1 MKRVISILLC
11 IMIFS
16 CAGISVCAK
25 SEYDIKVKK
34 IDESVAEIYPLIDG
48 MRRFKAQNGRYGFL
62 NENYEI
68 AIEPIYAY
76 ADDFNNSTAFVRLP
90 ESKTLIGID
99 KRGETVIPNVI
110 DCDENGI
117 GIVTDGEY
125 KGFVNESGESLTE
138 IKYKKLTPF
147 KNGVALANPD
157 DMHSYTMLIDKDFNE
172 HTLPEGQ
179 KFIDVL
185 DSGLIVVRD
194 ENSLYGLFDRGLK
207 EVVPCMY
214 ELFFSYDMQ
223 RYIYDSTSDE
233 YIRRGGPYRVACK
246 GKYGYIDKYGEIV
259 IPVIYD
265 SLGEFM
271 PDGLMTSRLNGEY
284 GLINSSGEIIY
295 DDYLQYSDNIYLARD
310 DTSVWFVDL
319 KDGSSINA
327 EDIDIISDY
336 VDGVAIA
343 AKLDPIESD
352 GLPDRD
358 KVYCG
363 LVDVYGNVIRDF
375 DIRIWD
381 EIRYVGHGTY
391 RYISHLYKISEYS
404 VAVRIGDKWGYMDL
418 SGNMIVEP
426 QYDMAYDF
434 KYGYAKVE
442 IDEETYHI
450 DKQGNRYDEL
460 DIVEKADYEVTDIEK
475 SIEYN
480 RMYAK
485 KRGAEKN
492 YYFFYD
498 LYMPTDYDFFAFN
511 NCHLFLNGEYGALKD
526 NDTIIFESVG
536 DRIVDAN
543 GNVLVENCIVEPY
556 GEPDEK
562 EHLAMYFTFDKNI
575 LVKTTDGNYIIE
587 VSKKETPDEIIF
599 TIGEKSAIVNGE
611 ACEVEIA
618 PAIADGQVV
627 VPLRFV
633 SESLGAR
640 VCYTDKTKLIAVTLG
655 DKTFSHIL
663 GTDTAI
669 ANGETITLK
678 HPTYT
683 ENDRTYID
691 LNSLAEA
698 LGLNVEWLK
707 PGEQVRITV

>member
-1 MKRVISILLC
+1 MKKIISILVCVVIL
-11 IMIFS
+11 S
-16 CAGISVCAK
+16 CVGVSAYAR
-25 SEYDIKVKK
+25 SEYDIKVTE
-34 IDESVAEIYPLIDG
+34 IDESVAEIYPLLDG
-48 MRRFKAQNGRYGFL
+48 MRRFKARNGRYGFL

-68 AIEPIYAY
+68 VLEPIYAY
-76 ADDFNNSTAFVRLP
+76 ADNFKNSIACVRMP
-90 ESKTLIGID
+90 ETKTLIGID
-99 KRGETVIPNVI
+99 KSGDIVIPNFI

-117 GIVTDGEY
+117 GIVKDGEY
-125 KGFVNESGESLTE
+125 KGFVNDRGESLTE
-138 IKYKKLTPF
+138 IKYKNLTPF
-147 KNGVALANPD
+147 KNGVALASLDEPY
-157 DMHSYTMLIDKDFNE
+157 SYNMLIDKDFNE
-172 HTLPEGQ
+172 HTLPEGL
-179 KFIDVL
+179 KFMDVL

-194 ENSLYGLFDRGLK
+194 ENSLYGLVDQQLN

-214 ELFFSYDMQ
+214 EIFYTYDMNY
-223 RYIYDSTSDE
+223 YIYDYSDD
-233 YIRRGGPYRVACK
+233 YIRRGGPYRVAYN

-265 SLGEFM
+265 SLGDFM

-295 DDYLQYSDNIYLARD
+295 DDYLQYSGNIYLVRD

-343 AKLDPIESD
+343 AKLDPIEPD
-352 GLPDRD
+352 GLPEHE

-363 LVDVYGNVIRDF
+363 LVDVYGNIIRDF

-381 EIRYVGHGTY
+381 EMRYVGHGDRWYYSYLY
-391 RYISHLYKISEYS
+391 RISEYS

-418 SGNMIVEP
+418 AGNMIIEP

-442 IDEETYHI
+442 TDDKTYHI

-460 DIVEKADYEVTDIEK
+460 DIVEKADYDVTVIEEL
-475 SIEYN
+475 IEYDK
-480 RMYAK
+480 MYAK
-485 KRGAEKN
+485 KRDKEKK
-492 YYFFYD
+492 YYFFD
-498 LYMPTDYDFFAFN
+498 NLYIPTDYDFSVFN
-511 NCHLFLNGEYGALKD
+511 NCHLFLDGEYGALKD

-536 DRIVDAN
+536 DKIVDAN

-556 GEPDEK
+556 GDKGEK
-562 EHLAMYFTFDKNI
+562 EHPAMYFTFDKNI

-587 VSKKETPDEIIF
+587 VSETKIPDEITL
-599 TIGEKSAIVNGE
+599 TIGEKSAIANGQ
-611 ACEVEIA
+611 ACEAEVA
-618 PAIADGQVV
+618 PVIKDGQTV

-633 SESLGAR
+633 AESLGAR
-640 VCYTDKTKLIAVTLG
+640 VCYTEKTKLIAVTLG
-655 DKTFSHIL
+655 DNTFAHIL
-663 GTDTAI
+663 GTDTSI
-669 ANGETITLK
+669 VNGETITLE

-691 LNSLAEA
+691 LGSLAEA

-707 PGEQVRITV
+707 KDDQVKITT

>member
-1 MKRVISILLC
+1 MKKIISILIC
-11 IMIFS
+11 ILIFS
-16 CAGISVCAK
+16 CECIPACAQ
-25 SEYDIKVKK
+25 SEYDIKVAE
-34 IDESVAEIYPLIDG
+34 IDEAVAEIYPLLDG

-68 AIEPIYAY
+68 VLEPIYAY
-76 ADDFNNSTAFVRLP
+76 ADNFKNSIACVRMP
-90 ESKTLIGID
+90 ETKTLIGID
-99 KRGETVIPNVI
+99 KSGEIVITNFI
-110 DCDENGI
+110 DYDENGI
-117 GIVTDGEY
+117 GIVKDGEY
-125 KGFVNESGESLTE
+125 KGFINESGESLTE
-138 IKYKKLTPF
+138 IKYKNLTPF

-157 DMHSYTMLIDKDFNE
+157 DVYSYTILIDEDFNE

-179 KFIDVL
+179 KFMDVL

-194 ENSLYGLFDRGLK
+194 ESSLYGLVDQQLN

-214 ELFFSYDMQ
+214 EIFYTYDMHY
-223 RYIYDSTSDE
+223 YIYNSTSD
-233 YIRRGGPYRVACK
+233 YIRRGGPYRVACN

-265 SLGEFM
+265 SLGDFM
-271 PDGLMTSRLNGEY
+271 PDGLMTSRLDGEY

-295 DDYLQYSDNIYLARD
+295 DDYLQYSGNIYLARD

-343 AKLDPIESD
+343 AKLDPIEPD
-352 GLPDRD
+352 GLPKHE

-363 LVDVYGNVIRDF
+363 LVDVYGNVVRDF

-381 EIRYVGHGTY
+381 EMQYAGHGDKRY
-391 RYISHLYKISEYS
+391 RSHLYSISDYF

-418 SGNMIVEP
+418 AGNMIIEP

-442 IDEETYHI
+442 VDDEIYHI

-498 LYMPTDYDFFAFN
+498 LYIPTEYDFSAFN
-511 NCHLFLNGEYGALKD
+511 NYHLFLDGEYGALKD

-536 DRIVDAN
+536 DEIVDAN

-556 GEPDEK
+556 GDKGEK
-562 EHLAMYFTFDKNI
+562 EHPAMYFTFDKNI
-575 LVKTTDGNYIIE
+575 LVKATDGNYIIE
-587 VSKKETPDEIIF
+587 VSEEETPDEIMF
-599 TIGEKSAIVNGE
+599 TIDEKSAIVNGQ

-618 PAIADGQVV
+618 PTVADGHTM
-627 VPLRFV
+627 VPLRFAL
-633 SESLGAR
+633 ESLGAR

-655 DKTFSHIL
+655 DKTFAHIL

-669 ANGETITLK
+669 VNGETITLE

-691 LNSLAEA
+691 LGSLTEA

-707 PGEQVRITV
+707 TGEQVKITT

>member
-1 MKRVISILLC
+1 MKKIISILVCVVIL
-11 IMIFS
+11 S
-16 CAGISVCAK
+16 CAGVPACAR
-25 SEYDIKVKK
+25 SEYDIKVTE
-34 IDESVAEIYPLIDG
+34 IDESVAEIYPLLDG

-68 AIEPIYAY
+68 AVAPIYAY
-76 ADDFNNSTAFVRLP
+76 ADDFNNSTARVRMP

-99 KRGETVIPNVI
+99 KSGDIVIPNFI
-110 DCDENGI
+110 DYDENGI

-125 KGFVNESGESLTE
+125 KGFVNERGESLTE
-138 IKYKKLTPF
+138 IKYKNLTPF
-147 KNGVALANPD
+147 KNGVALASLDEPY
-157 DMHSYTMLIDKDFNE
+157 SYNMLIDKDFNE

-179 KFIDVL
+179 EFKDVL
-185 DSGLIVVRD
+185 DSGLIVVRG
-194 ENSLYGLFDRGLK
+194 ENSLYGLFDSRLN

-214 ELFFSYDMQ
+214 DLFFSYDMNY
-223 RYIYDSTSDE
+223 YINDYLSS
-233 YIRRGGPYRVACK
+233 YRRSGGPYNVSRN

-259 IPVIYD
+259 IPVIYE
-265 SLGEFM
+265 SLSGEFM

-295 DDYLQYSDNIYLARD
+295 DDYLQYSGNIYLVRD

-343 AKLDPIESD
+343 AKLDPIEPD
-352 GLPDRD
+352 GLPKHE

-363 LVDVYGNVIRDF
+363 LVDVYGNIIRDF

-381 EIRYVGHGTY
+381 EMEYAGHGDY
-391 RYISHLYKISEYS
+391 RYRSHLYSISDYF

-418 SGNMIVEP
+418 SGNMIIEP

-442 IDEETYHI
+442 ADDEIYHI
-450 DKQGNRYDEL
+450 DKQENRYDEL
-460 DIVEKADYEVTDIEK
+460 DIVEEADYDVTDIEK
-475 SIEYN
+475 LIEYN
-480 RMYAK
+480 KMYAK
-485 KRGAEKN
+485 KRDAEKN
-492 YYFFYD
+492 YYFFDD
-498 LYMPTDYDFFAFN
+498 LYIPTDYDFSAFN
-511 NCHLFLNGEYGALKD
+511 NYHLFLDGEYGALKD

-556 GEPDEK
+556 GDKGEK
-562 EHLAMYFTFDKNI
+562 KHPAMYFTFDKNI

-587 VSKKETPDEIIF
+587 VSETKIPDEITL
-599 TIGEKSAIVNGE
+599 TIGEKSAIANGQ
-611 ACEVEIA
+611 ACEADVA
-618 PAIADGQVV
+618 PVIKDGQTM

-633 SESLGAR
+633 AESLGAR
-640 VCYTDKTKLIAVTLG
+640 VCYTEKTKLIAVTLG
-655 DKTFSHIL
+655 DNTFAHIL
-663 GTDTAI
+663 GTDTSI
-669 ANGETITLK
+669 VNGETITLE

-691 LNSLAEA
+691 LGSLAEA
-698 LGLNVEWLK
+698 LGLKVEWLK
-707 PGEQVRITV
+707 ENEQVKITT

>member
-1 MKRVISILLC
+1 MKRIVSILIC
-11 IMIFS
+11 IVIFS
-16 CAGISVCAK
+16 CAGVPACAK
-25 SEYDIKVKK
+25 SEYDIKVTE
-34 IDESVAEIYPLIDG
+34 IDESVAEIYPLLDG

-62 NENYEI
+62 NKNYEI
-68 AIEPIYAY
+68 TIEPIYAY
-76 ADDFNNSTAFVRLP
+76 ADDFNNSTARVRMP
-90 ESKTLIGID
+90 ETKTLIGID
-99 KRGETVIPNVI
+99 KSGEIVITNFI

-138 IKYKKLTPF
+138 IKYKNLTPF

-157 DMHSYTMLIDKDFNE
+157 DVYSYTILIDEDFNE

-179 KFIDVL
+179 EFMDVL

-194 ENSLYGLFDRGLK
+194 ENSLYGLVDQQLN

-214 ELFFSYDMQ
+214 EIFYTYDMNY
-223 RYIYDSTSDE
+223 YIYDYSSS
-233 YIRRGGPYRVACK
+233 YIRRGGPYRVACN
-246 GKYGYIDKYGEIV
+246 GKCGYIDKYGEIV

-265 SLGEFM
+265 YLGNFM
-271 PDGLMTSRLNGEY
+271 PDGLIPSRLNGEY

-295 DDYLQYSDNIYLARD
+295 DDYLQYSGNIYLARA

-343 AKLDPIESD
+343 AKLDPIEPD
-352 GLPDRD
+352 GLPKHE

-363 LVDVYGNVIRDF
+363 LVDVYGNIVRDF

-381 EIRYVGHGTY
+381 EMRYVGHGDRWY
-391 RYISHLYKISEYS
+391 YSYLYKISEYS

-418 SGNMIVEP
+418 AGSMIIEP

-442 IDEETYHI
+442 VDDEIYHI

-492 YYFFYD
+492 YYFFD
-498 LYMPTDYDFFAFN
+498 NLYIPTEYDFSVFN
-511 NCHLFLNGEYGALKD
+511 NCHLFLDGEYGALKD
-526 NDTIIFESVG
+526 DDAIIFESVG
-536 DRIVDAN
+536 DKIVDAN

-556 GEPDEK
+556 GDKGEK
-562 EHLAMYFTFDKNI
+562 KHPAMYFTFDKNI

-587 VSKKETPDEIIF
+587 VSEEETPDEIMF
-599 TIGEKSAIVNGE
+599 TIDEKSAIVNGKE
-611 ACEVEIA
+611 CEIQIA
-618 PAIADGQVV
+618 PTVAEGQTM

-633 SESLGAR
+633 AENLGAR

-669 ANGETITLK
+669 VNGETIALER
-678 HPTYT
+678 PTYT
-683 ENDRTYID
+683 QNDRTYID

-698 LGLNVEWLK
+698 LDLNVEWLK
-707 PGEQVRITV
+707 INEQVKITT